1 MKLNAALS
9 IEGLTKKYG
18 RIRAVE
24 DLSLELQEGSVYG
37 LLGPNGSGKTTT
49 LGIILGVIRPDAG
62 LYRWF
67 GRAPDAAIR
76 QKIGALL
83 EIPAFYP
90 YLSAE
95 QNLRITAR
103 IKNCGT
109 SRIAEVLS
117 MVKLHDRRRDAYR
130 SYSLGMKQ
138 RLAIAA
144 TLLADPPVLILDE
157 PTNGL
162 DPQGI
167 AEIRQLIL
175 RIAGEGK
182 TILLASHILDEVQKV
197 CSHFAVLNKGKKVYS
212 GRVDEVLSADQ
223 SFEVASRDMELL
235 HAALASCPGLLKI
248 EKGEQSYI
256 VQLNGQADP
265 AELNRFL
272 FDRGISLS
280 LLNPHRSSLEK
291 EFLRILSESD
301 EAAG

>member
-1 MKLNAALS
+1 MNTVLS
-9 IEGLTKKYG
+9 IEGLTKHYG
-18 RIRAVE
+18 RIRAVN
-24 DLSLELQEGSVYG
+24 DLWLEVGQGSVYG

-49 LGIILGVIRPDAG
+49 LGILLDVIRPHAG
-62 LYRWF
+62 RYRWF
-67 GRAPDAAIR
+67 GRDAVAEVR

-83 EIPAFYP
+83 EMPAFYP

-109 SRIAEVLS
+109 SRLEEVLK
-117 MVKLHDRRRDAYR
+117 MVNLYDRRHDAYR
-130 SYSLGMKQ
+130 TYSLGMKQ

-144 TLLADPPVLILDE
+144 TLLADPPVLIFDE
-157 PTNGL
+157 PANGL

-167 AEIRQLIL
+167 AEIRRLIL

-197 CSHFAVLNKGKKVYS
+197 CSHFAVLNKGKLVFA
-212 GRVDEVLSADQ
+212 GRVEEVLSGRHRL
-223 SFEVASRDMELL
+223 EVAAQDPDAL
-235 HAALASCPGLLKI
+235 HEALASYPGLNSL
-248 EKGEQSYI
+248 EKTQHGCI

-265 AELNRFL
+265 ADLNRFL
-272 FDRGISLS
+272 FDKGICLS
-280 LLNPHRSSLEK
+280 HLAPQRNSLET

-301 EAAG
+301 DANH

>member
-1 MKLNAALS
+1 LNTVLS
-9 IEGLTKKYG
+9 IEGLTKHYG
-18 RIRAVE
+18 RIRAVN
-24 DLSLELQEGSVYG
+24 DLWLEVGQGSVYG

-49 LGIILGVIRPDAG
+49 LGILLDVIRPNTG
-62 LYRWF
+62 RYRWF
-67 GRAPDAAIR
+67 GKAPGAEIR

-83 EIPAFYP
+83 ETPAFYP

-109 SRIAEVLS
+109 SRLEEVLKA
-117 MVKLHDRRRDAYR
+117 VNLYVRRRDAYR
-130 SYSLGMKQ
+130 TFSLGMKQ

-144 TLLADPPVLILDE
+144 TLLADPPVLIFDE
-157 PTNGL
+157 PANGL

-197 CSHFAVLNKGKKVYS
+197 CSHFAVLNKGKLVFA
-212 GRVDEVLSADQ
+212 GRVEEVLSGHHRLEMAANDPD
-223 SFEVASRDMELL
+223 AL
-235 HAALASCPGLLKI
+235 HGALADYPGLSGL
-248 EKGEQSYI
+248 ERTPQGCT

-265 AELNRFL
+265 ADLNRYL
-272 FDRGISLS
+272 FEKGICLS
-280 LLNPHRSSLEK
+280 QLAPQRNSLET

-301 EAAG
+301 DATR